1 MIDKREVTE
10 AIGTA
15 IELADDRSSLIR
27 QREDRDITEET
38 RLELASKVL
47 NVIRRDMPESFMDH
61 VLTELAG
68 DIFDDGPRELTD
80 LEEKLIHE
88 FPDPNDFNGRTY
100 EDEDEDED

>member
-1 MIDKREVTE
+1 MIDEKDVTE

-68 DIFDDGPRELTD
+68 DLLDEPPELSER
-80 LEEKLIHE
+80 EEKLIHE
-88 FPDPNDFNGRTY
+88 FPDPNDWNGRTY
-100 EDEDEDED
+100 EDEDED